1 VTKTQKN
8 KKEEISILLTSL
20 SYREIKKII
29 PDSERLLHVDVTKII
44 QDNFGSEA
52 ELSDIRYWI
61 VNQMIIKKIEGFK
74 AAKAE
79 KIYITLSNPDKK
91 SIKSFKELMKDNK
104 ISPVN
109 IEIYIP

>member
-1 VTKTQKN
+1 MTKTSKD
-8 KKEEISILLTSL
+8 KKSPLNILLTPL

-29 PDSERLLHVDVTKII
+29 PDSERVIHVDVTKII

-52 ELSDIRYWI
+52 ELNDIRYWI
-61 VNQMIIKKIEGFK
+61 VNQMIIKKIEGFR

-79 KIYITLSNPDKK
+79 KIYITLSSPDKK
-91 SIKSFKELMKDNK
+91 SIKSFKELMRDNK